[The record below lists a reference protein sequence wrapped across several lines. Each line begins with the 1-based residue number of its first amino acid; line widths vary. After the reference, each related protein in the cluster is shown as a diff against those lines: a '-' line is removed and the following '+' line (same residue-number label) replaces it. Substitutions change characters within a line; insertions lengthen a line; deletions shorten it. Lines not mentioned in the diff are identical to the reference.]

1 MMGIIVRATAQYGRT
16 ALSGVSK
23 PAHALA
29 MKLANVIVG
38 AVLRSPLHRLM
49 SGSTDVV
56 RYRGQR
62 SGAAFSMPTQYARHG
77 DEVIILV
84 GRPQTKTWWRN
95 FRHERDVDI
104 LVRGRWLAM
113 TGRVVTASDEPETI
127 APLLDAYVARF
138 PKVART
144 IDRGQAVLVW
154 CRPR

>member
-1 MMGIIVRATAQYGRT
+1 MIGTIVRATAQSGRT
-16 ALSGVSK
+16 ALSSVSK
-23 PAHALA
+23 PAHAQG
-29 MKLANVIVG
+29 MKLANMFVG

-62 SGAAFSMPTQYARHG
+62 SGATFSTPTQYARHG

-84 GRPQTKTWWRN
+84 GHPQTKSWWRN
-95 FRHERDVDI
+95 FRHERDVDV

-113 TGRVVTASDEPETI
+113 KGRVVMGSDEPDTI

-144 IDRGQAVLVW
+144 IDCGQAVLVW